1 MYYLFIR
8 WRVQKLVKRGDQQ
21 RSQSQV
27 LLKTRGVEIDPR
39 RRTTIEDRL
48 E

>member
-21 RSQSQV
+21 RAQSQV
-27 LLKTRGVEIDPR
+27 LLKTLDPR
-39 RRTTIEDRL
+39 RRTTIEERL